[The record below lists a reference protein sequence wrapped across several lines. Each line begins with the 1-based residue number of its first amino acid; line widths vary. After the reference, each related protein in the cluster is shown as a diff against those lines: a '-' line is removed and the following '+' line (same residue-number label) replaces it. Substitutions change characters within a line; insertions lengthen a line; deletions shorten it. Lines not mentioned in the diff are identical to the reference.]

1 MRYLFKRF
9 WLMLLFIFA
18 MVGGMTAQN
27 SYVHVT
33 IFLNDGTEAS
43 YDMENTSYMYF
54 EEGVKLV
61 ITESSDG
68 TNAVSYPLADIRK
81 ITCEEMV
88 GTIENTTMGVSI
100 YPNPVHD
107 KLQIRNVTGN
117 PVVNIYALDGRLVK
131 SLQVTDNQNVDISDL
146 PSGMYLVNISSST
159 FKMMKL

>member
-1 MRYLFKRF
+1 
-9 WLMLLFIFA
+9 MLLFIFV
-18 MVGGMTAQN
+18 MIGGMTAQS

-68 TNAVSYPLADIRK
+68 MNAVSYPLADIRK
-81 ITCEEMV
+81 ITCEEVV
-88 GTIENTTMGVSI
+88 GTIENTTIGVSL
-100 YPNPVHD
+100 YPNPVYD
-107 KLQIRNVTGN
+107 VLQILNVTGN
-117 PVVNIYALDGRLVK
+117 QVVNIYALDGRLVK
-131 SLQVTDNQNVDISDL
+131 TFQVSGSQSVDISNL
-146 PSGMYLVNISSST
+146 PNGMYLVNISSST